1 MHFSLFLYP
10 FLTSRLDNKV
20 QSLNE
25 SVYLGRFQVNSDR
38 ISSQHKNLVSL
49 WPVITKLQPFLLF
62 NLTPPACFCG
72 LWFQLHRLFL
82 LSQAQTLLP
91 ILFSVTLT
99 PPPPRFS
106 ACNPQ
111 GRSTETTGGGGQQQ
125 RKEIQ
130 WICAWQSSLL
140 DKIVGSVTN
149 IVNMRTPKRYNV

>member
-111 GRSTETTGGGGQQQ
+111 GRSTETTGGGTATEERDTVDLCMTVKLIRQDRWFSDQY
-125 RKEIQ
+125 
-130 WICAWQSSLL
+130 S
-140 DKIVGSVTN
+140 
-149 IVNMRTPKRYNV
+149 

>member
-62 NLTPPACFCG
+62 NLTPTCLL
-72 LWFQLHRLFL
+72 LWFVVSA
-82 LSQAQTLLP
+82 SQVVFIVTGTDSAAHPVFCNSYTSPPPVSQH
-91 ILFSVTLT
+91 VTLRVEVQK
-99 PPPPRFS
+99 PL
-106 ACNPQ
+106 
-111 GRSTETTGGGGQQQ
+111 GGGQQQ

-130 WICAWQSSLL
+130 WICA
-140 DKIVGSVTN
+140 
-149 IVNMRTPKRYNV
+149 

>member
-99 PPPPRFS
+99 PPPPPVSQHVTLRVEVQK
-106 ACNPQ
+106 PL
-111 GRSTETTGGGGQQQ
+111 GGGQQQ

>member
-99 PPPPRFS
+99 PPPLRFS

-111 GRSTETTGGGGQQQ
+111 GRSTETTGGGQQQ

>member
-99 PPPPRFS
+99 PSPPVSQHVTLRVEVQTPL
-106 ACNPQ
+106 
-111 GRSTETTGGGGQQQ
+111 GGGTTTEERDTVDLCMTVKLIRQDRWFSDQ
-125 RKEIQ
+125 
-130 WICAWQSSLL
+130 
-140 DKIVGSVTN
+140 
-149 IVNMRTPKRYNV
+149 YN

>member
-99 PPPPRFS
+99 PPPPPRFS

-111 GRSTETTGGGGQQQ
+111 GRSTETTGGGQQQ

>member
-99 PPPPRFS
+99 PSPPVSQHVTLRV
-106 ACNPQ
+106 
-111 GRSTETTGGGGQQQ
+111 G
-125 RKEIQ
+125 IQ

-149 IVNMRTPKRYNV
+149 IINMRTPKRYNV

>member
-111 GRSTETTGGGGQQQ
+111 GRSTETTGGGQQQ